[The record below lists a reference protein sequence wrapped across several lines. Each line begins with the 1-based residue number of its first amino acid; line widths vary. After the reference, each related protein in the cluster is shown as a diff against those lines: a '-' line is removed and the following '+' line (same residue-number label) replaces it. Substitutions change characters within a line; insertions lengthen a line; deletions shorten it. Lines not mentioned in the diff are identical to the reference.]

1 MFLELQSY
9 FFFLVLCLSYL
20 NSTDLGKT
28 LLIRFFF
35 GYIKCL
41 AYFIIDVSY
50 YYMKII
56 GVFLIWYQALFF
68 SNLIPN
74 FIQLFLSFHF
84 LFNFLWDL
92 FLLLIIYSSFL
103 VCLPMYA
110 LRSNSKKLISIET
123 EIKSLIILNLILF
136 FNFEIFFYYKKNN
149 INKCSNQ
156 LTK

>member
-1 MFLELQSY
+1 MKNQLIFFRETFNTAWRFCNVFRTAIVFVFFGAMFII
-9 FFFLVLCLSYL
+9 FKL
-20 NSTDLGKT
+20 NWSRKNSFDK
-28 LLIRFFF
+28 IFF

-74 FIQLFLSFHF
+74 FIQRFLSFHF

-103 VCLPMYA
+103 VCLPMFVWFVCFT
-110 LRSNSKKLISIET
+110 I
-123 EIKSLIILNLILF
+123 
-136 FNFEIFFYYKKNN
+136 
-149 INKCSNQ
+149 
-156 LTK
+156 